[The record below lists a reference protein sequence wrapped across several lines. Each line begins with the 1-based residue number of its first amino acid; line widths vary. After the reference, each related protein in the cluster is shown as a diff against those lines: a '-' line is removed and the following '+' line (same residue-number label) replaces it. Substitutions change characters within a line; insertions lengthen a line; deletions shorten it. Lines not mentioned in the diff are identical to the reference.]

1 VKAVNS
7 SWANVLRTASAPAFF
22 DYFRTIMVKK
32 QIKNQ
37 LIKRSCM
44 HFFHYKK
51 GELYAEEV
59 PVREIVAKYG
69 TPVYIYSASTLVRHF
84 KAYDEAF
91 DGKPHIICF
100 ALKANS
106 NSALIHLFAKHG
118 AGADV
123 VSGGE
128 LFRALKAGVPSEK
141 IVYAGVGKTADEIRY
156 ALKSKILMFNV
167 ESENELREIDS
178 IAGEMKV
185 TASIALR
192 INPDI
197 DPQTHPYISTGLK
210 KHKFGIPIEDA
221 LEYYKFAK
229 SLKNIAVTG
238 IHKHIGSQ
246 LTKISPFV
254 DALKRILILVDE
266 LSENGIRIE
275 YLDIGGG
282 LGITYLHEEP
292 PQPSDL
298 AKRILPLLEDRDLTV
313 VMEPGRSLVGNAGI
327 LVTKTLYLKASEDKN
342 FVIVDAGMNDLMRPS
357 LYDAYHHIQPVVKSR
372 RHTLIVDVVGPICES
387 GDFLAKDR
395 EIQKVKQGE
404 YLAVMSAGAYGFSM
418 SSTYNSRPRVAEVM
432 VSGKEF
438 GLVRR
443 RESYADLLRGESMPE
458 FIR

>member
-1 VKAVNS
+1 
-7 SWANVLRTASAPAFF
+7 
-22 DYFRTIMVKK
+22 
-32 QIKNQ
+32 
-37 LIKRSCM
+37 M
-44 HFFHYKK
+44 HFFKYKK

-59 PVREIVAKYG
+59 PVREIATKYG

-91 DGKPHIICF
+91 DGKHHIICF

-106 NSALIHLFAKHG
+106 NSAVIRLFAKHG

-128 LFRALKAGVPSEK
+128 LFRALKAGIPAKK
-141 IVYAGVGKTADEIRY
+141 IVYAGVGKTAEEIRF

-167 ESENELREIDS
+167 ESENELHEIDR
-178 IAGEMKV
+178 IAADMKV
-185 TASIALR
+185 KASIALR

-210 KHKFGIPIEDA
+210 KHKFGIPIDDA
-221 LEYYKFAK
+221 LEHYKFAK
-229 SLKNIAVTG
+229 SLKNIAVVG

-254 DALKRILILVDE
+254 DALKRILILIDE
-266 LSENGIRIE
+266 LAKSGIRIDF
-275 YLDIGGG
+275 LDIGGG
-282 LGITYLHEEP
+282 LGITYLDEQP
-292 PQPSDL
+292 PQPRDL
-298 AKRILPLLEDRDLTV
+298 AGQILPLLEGRDVTV
-313 VMEPGRSLVGNAGI
+313 VLEPGRSLVGNAGI
-327 LVTKTLYLKASEDKN
+327 LVTKTLYLKEGEEKN

-357 LYDAYHHIQPVVKSR
+357 LYNAYHHIQPVVKTR
-372 RHTLIVDVVGPICES
+372 RDTIIADIVGPICES

-395 EIQKVKQGE
+395 EIPKVNQGE

-432 VSGKEF
+432 VNGTKF
-438 GLVRR
+438 ALVRK
-443 RESYADLLRGESMPE
+443 RETYADLLRGESIPE

>member
-1 VKAVNS
+1 
-7 SWANVLRTASAPAFF
+7 
-22 DYFRTIMVKK
+22 
-32 QIKNQ
+32 
-37 LIKRSCM
+37 M
-44 HFFHYKK
+44 HFFKYKK

-59 PVREIVAKYG
+59 PVREIAAKYG

-91 DGKPHIICF
+91 DGKHHIICF

-106 NSALIHLFAKHG
+106 NSAVIRLFAKHG

-128 LFRALKAGVPSEK
+128 LFRALKAGIPAKK
-141 IVYAGVGKTADEIRY
+141 IVYAGVGKTADEIRF

-167 ESENELREIDS
+167 ESENELREIDR
-178 IAGEMKV
+178 IAADMNVK
-185 TASIALR
+185 ASIALR

-210 KHKFGIPIEDA
+210 KHKFGIPIDDA
-221 LEYYKFAK
+221 LEHYKFAK
-229 SLKNIAVTG
+229 SLKNIAVVG

-254 DALKRILILVDE
+254 DALKRILILIDE
-266 LSENGIRIE
+266 LAKSGMRIDF
-275 YLDIGGG
+275 LDIGGG
-282 LGITYLHEEP
+282 LGITYLDEHP
-292 PQPSDL
+292 PQPRDL
-298 AKRILPLLEDRDLTV
+298 AGHILPLLEGRDVTV

-327 LVTKTLYLKASEDKN
+327 LVTKTLYLKEGEEKN

-357 LYDAYHHIQPVVKSR
+357 LYNAYHHIQPVVKTR
-372 RHTLIVDVVGPICES
+372 RDTIIADVVGPICES

-395 EIQKVKQGE
+395 EIPKVNQGE

-432 VSGKEF
+432 VNGTKF
-438 GLVRR
+438 ALVRK
-443 RESYADLLRGESMPE
+443 RETYADLLRGESIPE

>member
-1 VKAVNS
+1 
-7 SWANVLRTASAPAFF
+7 
-22 DYFRTIMVKK
+22 
-32 QIKNQ
+32 
-37 LIKRSCM
+37 M
-44 HFFHYKK
+44 HFFKYKK

-59 PVREIVAKYG
+59 PVREIATKYG

-91 DGKPHIICF
+91 DGKHHIICF

-106 NSALIHLFAKHG
+106 NSAVIRLFAKHG

-128 LFRALKAGVPSEK
+128 LFRALKAGIPAKK
-141 IVYAGVGKTADEIRY
+141 IVYAGVGKTADEIRF

-167 ESENELREIDS
+167 ESENELREIDR
-178 IAGEMKV
+178 IAADMNVK
-185 TASIALR
+185 ASIALR

-210 KHKFGIPIEDA
+210 KHKFGIPIDDA
-221 LEYYKFAK
+221 LEHYKFAK
-229 SLKNIAVTG
+229 SLKNIAVVG

-254 DALKRILILVDE
+254 DALKRILILIDE
-266 LSENGIRIE
+266 LAKSDIRIDF
-275 YLDIGGG
+275 LDIGGG
-282 LGITYLHEEP
+282 LGITYLDEQP
-292 PQPSDL
+292 PQPRDL
-298 AKRILPLLEDRDLTV
+298 AGQILPLLEGRDVTV

-327 LVTKTLYLKASEDKN
+327 LVTKTLYLKEGEEKN

-357 LYDAYHHIQPVVKSR
+357 LYNAYHHIQPVVKTR
-372 RHTLIVDVVGPICES
+372 RDTIIADVVGPICES

-395 EIQKVKQGE
+395 EIPKVNQGE

-432 VSGKEF
+432 VNGTKF
-438 GLVRR
+438 ALVRK
-443 RESYADLLRGESMPE
+443 RETYADLLRGESIPE